1 MKVLQIIHKPQNRG
15 AEIFTC
21 QLSDHLSKNGHTV
34 KIVSVFDGKADLP
47 WPKPIESLN
56 ANVKK
61 RFMDFKAWKKLAMII
76 KSFDPAVIQVNAGDT
91 LKYAV
96 LSKTVYNWKQPIVV
110 RNASEVGRYLNS
122 PIQKSINTFFY
133 KRASRVISVS
143 HASKK
148 DIQKHFPFLKEKV
161 EVIPVGLEEARP
173 DQKVL
178 KPTQKKHIV
187 HVGGF
192 TFEKN
197 HEGLLRIFLKVLK
210 KEPNVHLHLVGDG
223 PERKNIEKKVED
235 LNLGDHITFYGFVN
249 DPLSYISSADV
260 LVLPSIIE
268 GLPGV
273 ILEAMYCK
281 IPVVAYNVG
290 GISEVL
296 NDNTGMLISKNDETS
311 FTAAVLATMHRR
323 DMDKVE
329 RAYNIVRS
337 QYMNDQ
343 IALKFVNSYQK
354 LVEQSQ

>member
-1 MKVLQIIHKPQNRG
+1 MKTLQIIHKPQNRG

-148 DIQKHFPFLKEKV
+148 DIQKHFPFLKGKV
-161 EVIPVGLEEARP
+161 EVIPVGLEEMTP
-173 DQKVL
+173 VHKDL
-178 KPTQKKHIV
+178 KPGGKKHIV

-197 HEGLLRIFLKVLK
+197 HEGLLRIFLKVLE

-223 PERKNIEKKVED
+223 PERKNIEKKIEE
-235 LNLGDHITFYGFVN
+235 LKLEDHITFYGFVN
-249 DPLSYISSADV
+249 DPLSYISAADI

-281 IPVVAYNVG
+281 TPVVAYNVG

-296 NDNTGMLISKNDETS
+296 NDETGILIPKNDEIS
-311 FTAAVLATMHRR
+311 FTESVLHTLTKS
-323 DMDKVE
+323 DLNKVE
-329 RAYNIVRS
+329 KAFKMVREH
-337 QYMNDQ
+337 YMNDQ